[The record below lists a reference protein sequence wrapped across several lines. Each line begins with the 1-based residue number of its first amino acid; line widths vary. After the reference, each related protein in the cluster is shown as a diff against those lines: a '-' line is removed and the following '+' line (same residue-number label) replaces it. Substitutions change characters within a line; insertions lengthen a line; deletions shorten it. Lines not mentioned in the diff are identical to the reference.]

1 MRPRWRSLRARTTVA
16 AAGIVAVAMAL
27 GAWLIVEQQR
37 HALLDTVETTA
48 RLRVEDLASQLE
60 DGALPESLAVP
71 FGDESFA
78 QVVDAQGRVVR
89 ASENVSGERAVI
101 AFVPEAGGSDARSVT
116 ATPLGNATFRV
127 VARAVDAP
135 VGGFVIYVGQ
145 STGPVVEGSRA
156 LMRSLLFGV
165 PLLVLLVGVVAW
177 SVSGRALRPVVRMR
191 REVDSITE
199 RDLHRRLAEP
209 GTDDEIAGLAHTM
222 NSMLDRLDAAVYRQ
236 RRFVSDA
243 SHELRSPL
251 TAMRAQIE
259 VNLAHPERADWQ
271 SAGQELL
278 QDAMRLQRLVEDL
291 LVLARADR
299 PDAAMQR
306 EPADIDD
313 LVLRE
318 VRRIR
323 QRGAVT
329 IDAAAVSAV
338 QTNVDRDALTRVVHN
353 LLDNAERHA
362 RTMVTV
368 SLMSVGDG
376 IELVVRDDGPGVPTM
391 DRERIFERFA
401 RSDEAR
407 GRDSGGSGLG
417 LAIAREIAHAHGGTL
432 ELLDTDSG
440 ATFRLTLPR

>member
-1 MRPRWRSLRARTTVA
+1 
-16 AAGIVAVAMAL
+16 MAL

-251 TAMRAQIE
+251 TA
-259 VNLAHPERADWQ
+259 
-271 SAGQELL
+271 
-278 QDAMRLQRLVEDL
+278 
-291 LVLARADR
+291 
-299 PDAAMQR
+299 
-306 EPADIDD
+306 
-313 LVLRE
+313 
-318 VRRIR
+318 
-323 QRGAVT
+323 
-329 IDAAAVSAV
+329 
-338 QTNVDRDALTRVVHN
+338 
-353 LLDNAERHA
+353 
-362 RTMVTV
+362 
-368 SLMSVGDG
+368 
-376 IELVVRDDGPGVPTM
+376 
-391 DRERIFERFA
+391 
-401 RSDEAR
+401 
-407 GRDSGGSGLG
+407 
-417 LAIAREIAHAHGGTL
+417 IARR
-432 ELLDTDSG
+432 S
-440 ATFRLTLPR
+440 R

>member
-1 MRPRWRSLRARTTVA
+1 M
-16 AAGIVAVAMAL
+16 
-27 GAWLIVEQQR
+27 
-37 HALLDTVETTA
+37 
-48 RLRVEDLASQLE
+48 
-60 DGALPESLAVP
+60 
-71 FGDESFA
+71 
-78 QVVDAQGRVVR
+78 
-89 ASENVSGERAVI
+89 
-101 AFVPEAGGSDARSVT
+101 
-116 ATPLGNATFRV
+116 
-127 VARAVDAP
+127 
-135 VGGFVIYVGQ
+135 
-145 STGPVVEGSRA
+145 
-156 LMRSLLFGV
+156 
-165 PLLVLLVGVVAW
+165 
-177 SVSGRALRPVVRMR
+177 
-191 REVDSITE
+191 
-199 RDLHRRLAEP
+199 
-209 GTDDEIAGLAHTM
+209 
-222 NSMLDRLDAAVYRQ
+222 
-236 RRFVSDA
+236 
-243 SHELRSPL
+243 
-251 TAMRAQIE
+251 
-259 VNLAHPERADWQ
+259 NLAHPERADWQ